1 MSKKGIRKIV
11 TPFFPVLD
19 ILLSP
24 FTFLSSMLLFVIR
37 KIRVNNMPISK
48 KIFKAVGIFPIID
61 HYYEPLFDDR
71 KLKLP
76 LDKDRSL
83 PGIKWNDEEQLS
95 LLEKFN
101 YQDELNKIPLDKA
114 DELSFSFNNPS
125 FGPGDAEYLYCMIRH
140 FKPSRIIEIGSGYS
154 TLMAKEAIENN
165 KIENSLYKCEQIC
178 IEPYEMPWLEKTGVQ
193 VIRKLVENV
202 DVSFFS
208 SLQKNDILFI
218 DSSHMI
224 RPQGDVLFEFLEI
237 LPLLNPGVIIHVH
250 DIFSPRDY
258 TKKHI
263 VDDVLFWNEQYLL
276 EAFLSCNKDFVIIG
290 ALNYLKNHFPGKL
303 NAKLPVLRNHPGH
316 VPGSFWIQ
324 KELVSSV

>member
-154 TLMAKEAIENN
+154 TLMAKEASENN

-218 DSSHMI
+218 DTSHVLKNGSDVTYYYMSVL
-224 RPQGDVLFEFLEI
+224 PQ
-237 LPLLNPGVIIHVH
+237 LNPGVIIHIH
-250 DIFSPRDY
+250 DIFLPEEYPEEWVMKMHRFY
-258 TKKHI
+258 
-263 VDDVLFWNEQYLL
+263 NEQYILRAFMSFNDSFRIL
-276 EAFLSCNKDFVIIG
+276 FAGRFLQLKFPELVNEALDFYEGEITK
-290 ALNYLKNHFPGKL
+290 A
-303 NAKLPVLRNHPGH
+303 
-316 VPGSFWIQ
+316 GSFWFQ
-324 KELVSSV
+324 RFK